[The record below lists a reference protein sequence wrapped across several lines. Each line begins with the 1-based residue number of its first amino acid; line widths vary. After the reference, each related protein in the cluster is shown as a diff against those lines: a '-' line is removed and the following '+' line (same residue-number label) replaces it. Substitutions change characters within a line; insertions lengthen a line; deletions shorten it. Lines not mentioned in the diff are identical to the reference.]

1 MQHVYLVRQMYKT
14 KFGHLHEII
23 QLYYVVT
30 YYLEPG
36 SAIDLYS
43 MLHFF
48 TIKISNMLN
57 EEFTTY
63 TLHLVKIEISYE
75 FFLMWCIDMCLH
87 KQVTTLPMQIILG
100 RN

>member
-1 MQHVYLVRQMYKT
+1 MYKT
-14 KFGHLHEII
+14 KFGHLREII

-30 YYLEPG
+30 YYLESG

-63 TLHLVKIEISYE
+63 TLHLEKLRFRMNFS
-75 FFLMWCIDMCLH
+75 
-87 KQVTTLPMQIILG
+87 
-100 RN
+100 